1 MFEKGAKPVEEYRTV
16 ADAAEEEF
24 IEKRSRFIGCVRPV
38 SSEEEAQAFIAARK
52 KQFWDATHNVWAY
65 VTDGGR
71 VRRFS
76 DDGEPQGTAGMP
88 TLDVLCKADVTDCAV
103 VVTRYFGGILLGAG
117 GLVRAYSHAAALAL
131 SAGRVVRRRLCP
143 QFSLSCSYAQYG
155 RVAPLIAS
163 AGGTVTDTAF
173 TEEVTLHF
181 WLPPEQEQ
189 PLRTA
194 LTEYSAGT
202 LEPALEGNAFQDFQ
216 VE

>member
-1 MFEKGAKPVEEYRTV
+1 MEEYRTV
-16 ADAAEEEF
+16 AAAAEEEF
-24 IEKRSRFIGCVRPV
+24 VEKRSRFIGCVQPV
-38 SSEEEAQAFIAARK
+38 SSEAEAQTFIAARK
-52 KQFWDATHNVWAY
+52 KQYWDATHNVWAY
-65 VTDGGR
+65 ITDGGR

-88 TLDVLCKADVTDCAV
+88 TLDVLCKAEVTDCAV

-131 SAGRVVRRRLCP
+131 SAGRIVLRRLCP
-143 QFSLSCSYAQYG
+143 QLRLDCSYAQYG
-155 RVAPLIAS
+155 RVAPMIAA

-173 TEEVTLHF
+173 AEEVTLHF

-189 PLRTA
+189 PFAAA

-202 LEPALEGNAFQDFQ
+202 LAAVTEGSAFRDFPAE
-216 VE
+216 